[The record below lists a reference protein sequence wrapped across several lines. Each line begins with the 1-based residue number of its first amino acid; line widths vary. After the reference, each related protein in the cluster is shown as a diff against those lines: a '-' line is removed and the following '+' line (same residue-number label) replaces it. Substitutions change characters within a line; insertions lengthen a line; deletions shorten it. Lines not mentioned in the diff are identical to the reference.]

1 MIAFTSEVT
10 NVRTIII
17 SKVQVVIQNPSEMVE
32 TG

>member
-1 MIAFTSEVT
+1 MVTFTSEVT

-17 SKVQVVIQNPSEMVE
+17 SKVVIQNCPESVE